1 MFIRDVV
8 FISVTHNNIVMNDE
22 ERAQFKGMFSA
33 NVLLLNIIIFA
44 TALAIALG
52 IIAPNS
58 WLPKWPIIAV
68 SIVIAII
75 ALIFFIR
82 KYRSTKAWLEIHGTT
97 KEERLA
103 QINSEREAERA
114 RIRAEL
120 EAELREEIAKEEREK
135 QEASNNAGKD

>member
-1 MFIRDVV
+1 
-8 FISVTHNNIVMNDE
+8 MNDE

-52 IIAPNS
+52 IIAPDTWS
-58 WLPKWPIIAV
+58 PKWPIVIA
-68 SIVIAII
+68 SIVVAVIT
-75 ALIFFIR
+75 LFFFIR
-82 KYRSTKAWLEIHGTT
+82 KYRSTKAWLATHGTT

-103 QINSEREAERA
+103 QLTAERDAERA

-135 QEASNNAGKD
+135 MEGMNNAGKD